1 MTTLPMRRSGPWRC
15 LLWKDFRQVSPTLIA
30 VTLGGLA
37 MQLLLVAAVI
47 WGDEN
52 QELGSLAPVIACVA
66 PVLFAIGA
74 CGMLVGHERQS
85 GSWEWSS
92 SLPVSWGYALSS
104 KLLVSLSG
112 AVFIAMLLAIVPV
125 SLLLVGHLVIENT
138 SLVMVYV
145 SGMTLIA
152 LIEVVAYFFI
162 ATLLMRETLTALV
175 IAGLGLCIGQVAI
188 PALALA
194 IASDR
199 LVRWGLT
206 PDFANMLI
214 SYSASFGILVVG
226 MFAMLVAFRWRW
238 TTGQR
243 SAFLM
248 RSTATAATAPSAAYV
263 YSTPNSPGSWRVL
276 LKLALNS
283 SLWLRLSAV
292 AVASLLMFG
301 LEPITS
307 SWGFGLALGSGLLG
321 LSAFEGDQAQQR
333 YRFLADRGLAPW
345 KLVVSRLGIASA
357 WMFGLWCGCLV
368 LPITSPMAL
377 PITIAQ
383 AERMIM
389 TIVLSSLGIFGQ
401 RIGRYL
407 YSQARGSRHGH
418 LCGFCR
424 RTRELCLCDRI
435 CRRAF
440 KAGWDM
446 VGSGRAVRINA
457 ILVAYGHAGISGCHF
472 SSCAAMD
479 GLRRI
484 APAQIVFGS
493 RITGL
498 GTAHRWRVSDAL
510 RTGIKDGSRVVR
522 IAQPRPTCRLGLG
535 QRTGH

>member
-1 MTTLPMRRSGPWRC
+1 MTTLLMQRSGPWSC

-125 SLLLVGHLVIENT
+125 TLLLVGHLVIENT

-152 LIEVVAYFFI
+152 LLEVVAYFFI

-199 LVRWGLT
+199 LIRWGLT
-206 PDFANMLI
+206 PDFANTLI
-214 SYSASFGILVVG
+214 SYSASFGILVFG
-226 MFAMLVAFRWRW
+226 MFAMLVTFRWRW

-243 SAFLM
+243 SSFLM
-248 RSTATAATAPSAAYV
+248 RANATAAAAPTAAYV
-263 YSTPNSPGSWRVL
+263 YSTQNSPGSWRVL
-276 LKLALNS
+276 LKLALTS
-283 SLWLRLSAV
+283 SFWLRLSAV
-292 AVASLLMFG
+292 AAASLLMFG

-389 TIVLSSLGIFGQ
+389 TIVLSSLAFLVSALATICLRKPVVAATATFVVFAVGLGSYVYAIEYAVERSKLVGVWLDQDALFG
-401 RIGRYL
+401 L
-407 YSQARGSRHGH
+407 TLFWSPMAM
-418 LCGFCR
+418 LV
-424 RTRELCLCDRI
+424 L
-435 CRRAF
+435 
-440 KAGWDM
+440 
-446 VGSGRAVRINA
+446 
-457 ILVAYGHAGISGCHF
+457 LVAIF
-472 SSCAAMD
+472 RAARRWMVFD
-479 GLRRI
+479 GLHLPRLFLVAVLLAWVTPFVSI
-484 APAQIVFGS
+484 YVTLHGP
-493 RITGL
+493 L
-498 GTAHRWRVSDAL
+498 WR
-510 RTGIKDGSRVVR
+510 
-522 IAQPRPTCRLGLG
+522 
-535 QRTGH
+535 